1 MFQSIRVRSEAL
13 SVLRSVSF
21 CFSLSVSLQGSIGKA
36 GVPGEIGLQGFPVS
50 VTFNLNCQGS
60 L

>member
-1 MFQSIRVRSEAL
+1 MLQFMKLKSKGYFAVR
-13 SVLRSVSF
+13 SF

-36 GVPGEIGLQGFPVS
+36 GVPGEIGLQGLPVS
-50 VTFNLNCQGS
+50 MTFNPNCQGS